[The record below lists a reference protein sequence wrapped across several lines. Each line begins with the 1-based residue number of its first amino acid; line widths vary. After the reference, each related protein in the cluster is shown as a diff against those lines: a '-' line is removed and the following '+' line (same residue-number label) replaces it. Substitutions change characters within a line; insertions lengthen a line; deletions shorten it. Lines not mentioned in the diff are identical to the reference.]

1 MTRDAWR
8 DVESAV
14 HTDTLRT
21 ELNMTEAKL
30 VGSWTLLSYI
40 TEHPDGTMGKPYGEA
55 VGRLNYDEE
64 GNMAGQVM
72 RPNRLQVAP
81 GQWGT
86 QEVRSAYA
94 GYIAYF
100 GRYQVN
106 EAGDTVV
113 HHVEGAL
120 NPGWVGG
127 HQVRRLRFDGDLLI
141 LSTDVQKGGALVR
154 HTLTWKKL
162 EG

>member
-1 MTRDAWR
+1 MVNEQASVAAAPVKER
-8 DVESAV
+8 
-14 HTDTLRT
+14 
-21 ELNMTEAKL
+21 L
-30 VGSWTLLSYI
+30 VGSWTLLSYA
-40 TEHPDGTMGKPYGEA
+40 TEHPDGTTGKPYGEA
-55 VGRLNYDEE
+55 VGRLNYDAL

-72 RPNRLQVAP
+72 RPNRIPVAP

-100 GRYQVN
+100 GTYEVN
-106 EAGDTVV
+106 DAGDTVV

-127 HQVRRLRFDGDLLI
+127 RQVRRLRFDGDLLV
-141 LSTDVQKGGALVR
+141 LSTDVLKAGALVR

-162 EG
+162 ER

>member
-1 MTRDAWR
+1 VA
-8 DVESAV
+8 AV
-14 HTDTLRT
+14 R
-21 ELNMTEAKL
+21 ERL
-30 VGSWTLLSYI
+30 VGSWTLLSYT
-40 TEHPDGTMGKPYGEA
+40 TEAPDGTTGRPYGEA
-55 VGRLNYDEE
+55 VGRLNYDAA

-72 RPNRLQVAP
+72 RPNRLPVAP

-100 GRYQVN
+100 GTYEVN
-106 EAGDTVV
+106 DAGDTVV

-120 NPGWVGG
+120 NPGWVSGR
-127 HQVRRLRFDGDLLI
+127 QVRRLRFEGDLLV
-141 LSTDVQKGGALVR
+141 LSTDVLKAGAMVR

-162 EG
+162 ER

>member
-1 MTRDAWR
+1 MVNEQAS
-8 DVESAV
+8 VAAS
-14 HTDTLRT
+14 TLQER
-21 ELNMTEAKL
+21 L
-30 VGSWTLLSYI
+30 VGSWILLSYT
-40 TEHPDGTMGKPYGEA
+40 TEHPDGTTGKPYGDA
-55 VGRLNYDEE
+55 VGRLNYDAL

-72 RPNRLQVAP
+72 RPNRLAVAP

-100 GRYQVN
+100 GTYEVN

-127 HQVRRLRFDGDLLI
+127 RQVRRLRFEGDLLV
-141 LSTDVQKGGALVR
+141 LSTDVPKAGAMVR

-162 EG
+162 ER